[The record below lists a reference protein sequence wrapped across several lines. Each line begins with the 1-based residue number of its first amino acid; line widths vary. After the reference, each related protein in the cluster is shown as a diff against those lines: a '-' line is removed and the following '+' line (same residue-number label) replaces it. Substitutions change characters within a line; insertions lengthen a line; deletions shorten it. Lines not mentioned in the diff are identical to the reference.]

1 MSVRTRCGF
10 LLAIAVAGA
19 LPAAAQETVL
29 LRLDPPVGQVTR
41 QRLESK
47 MWMRSGTVMPSDT
60 TAPNFSQ
67 VMFSTQTVAADE
79 AGIRTITT
87 VIDSSRLEMG
97 PGAPQLGAG
106 ADLLKGTRTI
116 QRVNA
121 DGDLLSSSTVPGPN
135 APPMM
140 VGQMGGFGAPPGQ
153 QRYPKHP
160 LRVGDTW
167 TDTTTQS
174 GQGRSATT
182 VTTLRVEHI
191 EQSAGSQL
199 ATISV
204 KGGSSVPADSAHA
217 TSVTGELTGEMVVD
231 VTHRRMVSLMNE
243 SRTRID
249 SPNGPQSSFMRMT
262 ITLIEP

>member
-1 MSVRTRCGF
+1 MSVRARGGL

-19 LPAAAQETVL
+19 LPAAAQESVL

-47 MWMRSGTVMPSDT
+47 MWMQSGTVMPSDT
-60 TAPNFSQ
+60 TAPNFTQ
-67 VMFSTQTVAADE
+67 VMFSTQTVAADS

-87 VIDSSRLEMG
+87 VIDSSRIDMG
-97 PGAPQLGAG
+97 PGAPQLPGG

-116 QRVNA
+116 RRVNA
-121 DGDLLSSSTVPGPN
+121 EGDLLSSNTEPGPN
-135 APPMM
+135 VPPMM
-140 VGQMGGFGAPPGQ
+140 AGQMSGFGAPPGQ
-153 QRYPKHP
+153 QQYPKHP

-182 VTTLRVEHI
+182 VTTLLVEHI

-204 KGGSSVPADSAHA
+204 KAGSSVPADSAHA

-231 VTHRRMVSLMNE
+231 VTHRRMVRLINE
-243 SRTRID
+243 GRTRID
-249 SPNGPQSSFMRMT
+249 SPNGAQSSFMRMT
-262 ITLIEP
+262 IALIEP